1 MDIARITA
9 NAPMFSAMIAASAP
23 PATTT
28 SARPERIMSM
38 PYPID
43 SAPDAHALTSACAPA
58 RAPNSMLTQPAAPF
72 GMSIG
77 TV

>member
-1 MDIARITA
+1 
-9 NAPMFSAMIAASAP
+9 MIAASAP

-38 PYPID
+38 PYPIA
-43 SAPDAHALTSACAPA
+43 SAPEAHALTRACAPA
-58 RAPNSMLTQPAAPF
+58 LAPSSMLIQPAAPL
-72 GMSIG
+72 GISIG